1 MRAQLDANIQEL
13 DELLL
18 KMSSQVEEL
27 IELSIRALMEQN
39 LDLANRIIRLDNKID
54 NMEISI
60 EKKSLEMIALQ
71 NPLAGDL
78 RRVSAILK
86 IITDLER
93 IGDHCVNIAKVV
105 IKIGKKP
112 FVKPLVDL
120 PKMAEIVREMVNESV
135 DSFVQANP
143 QLAIEVAKR
152 DDSVDGLYE
161 TIYTDLLKLMR
172 ESDNDDTSQI
182 VNLLFIGRYLE
193 RIADHTTNICE
204 RIIYMTTGERMNF

>member
-1 MRAQLDANIQEL
+1 MRAQMEAKLVEL
-13 DELLL
+13 EELML

-27 IELSIRALMEQN
+27 IEFSIRAVLEQD
-39 LDLANRIIRLDNKID
+39 LDLANRVIRLDTKID
-54 NMEISI
+54 NLEMSI
-60 EKKSLEMIALQ
+60 EKKSIEFIALQ

-78 RRVSAILK
+78 RKVSAIMK

-105 IKIGKKP
+105 ISIGKKP
-112 FVKPLVDL
+112 LVKPLVDI
-120 PKMAEIVREMVNESV
+120 PKMADIVKSMVNQSI
-135 DSFVQANP
+135 DSFVSENA

-152 DDSVDGLYE
+152 DDLVDDLYE
-161 TIYTDLLKLMR
+161 RVYMDLLQVMK
-172 ESDNDDTSQI
+172 ESTDDNTDQI
-182 VNLLFIGRYLE
+182 VDLLFIGRYLE